1 MVMAKQMIQ
10 IILNV
15 MNEETKPWE
24 LSLLEFPSYLRVF
37 VRLLN
42 LTTLGLLGLWM
53 SFKTG

>member
-1 MVMAKQMIQ
+1 MAKQIIQ

-15 MNEETKPWE
+15 MNEEAKLWE
-24 LSLLEFPSYLRVF
+24 LSLLEFPQSSIRVF

-42 LTTLGLLGLWM
+42 ITTLGLMGLPM

>member
-1 MVMAKQMIQ
+1 MAKQMIQ

-42 LTTLGLLGLWM
+42 LTIVGLLGLWM

>member
-1 MVMAKQMIQ
+1 MAKQIIQ

-15 MNEETKPWE
+15 MNEEAKLWE
-24 LSLLEFPSYLRVF
+24 LSLLEFPQSSSF

-42 LTTLGLLGLWM
+42 LTTLGLMGLPM